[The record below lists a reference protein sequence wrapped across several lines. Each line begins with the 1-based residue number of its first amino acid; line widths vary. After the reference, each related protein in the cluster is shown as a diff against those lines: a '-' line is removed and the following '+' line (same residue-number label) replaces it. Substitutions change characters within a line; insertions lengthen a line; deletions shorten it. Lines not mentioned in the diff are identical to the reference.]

1 MRNKS
6 RIIIGIVALLLIL
19 ISIIRLD
26 FQNLSFS
33 NNRSG
38 YLNVIAMSLLSMG
51 MYFSVK
57 TEKSKKED

>member
-1 MRNKS
+1 MKNKS
-6 RIIIGIVALLLIL
+6 RKIIGLVALLLIM

-38 YLNVIAMSLLSMG
+38 YLNVIAMSLISMS
-51 MYFSVK
+51 MCFSVK
-57 TEKSKKED
+57 AGKSKKED